1 MIFGRLG
8 RAITRRYKL
17 IVPLWI
23 IALVLATPLLLR
35 ASSVV
40 SLQQGSTS
48 NLGLEAQIAQNLVNT
63 KFGSSSPSGSPLVV
77 VISSEN
83 ATTTTSKVHDYV
95 TALSKA
101 IAGDQSLPDYVSGS
115 SAYSSVSTLLTGVSE
130 PEARLSDGAALLNQL
145 FYGVPSLFL
154 SVWSTQ
160 FGANQ
165 SMIPQAQA
173 ATLRTISSEI
183 LNQTQLLA
191 SQGYL
196 TIFTRTLSDS
206 FHTQESL
213 PLALR
218 VQVAIRTA
226 GANFTKSVLPASQRP
241 FALLVI
247 RSFSL
252 SNFTDSAAI
261 ERFVVNQITKVTLFT
276 PELATAAYPLTR
288 NSSAYFR
295 DQISES
301 VVNDPSR
308 FNIPPVYRST
318 ISGFVSPE
326 GKVML
331 ATFVFKNVTTSELNE
346 VRKLVQSTALPYG
359 LAGSVQVTGQDALNS
374 DITASILNDTDI
386 ILPLTIV
393 LLLVATGLFF
403 RSVITPFVSLG
414 TISIALGLAEVVVF
428 LVATYV
434 SQVDVSTP
442 VILLTVLIGVGT
454 DYSIFIIARYREER
468 VRGGSPAQSVENAVT
483 WAGESIATS
492 GATVIISFIFLGFQP
507 ITFLKGLGLVVGLGV
522 LIALIASL
530 TLIPSVI
537 LLLPKR
543 IFFPM
548 TGERFDRYATRVKE
562 RLEKKVGYFSRS
574 GKFAIKHAKVIVILS
589 IVVTIPAVY
598 IWANLAPSYDFLGA
612 SPKNLESVSAFN
624 TLTNTFGGG
633 SIFPTHVVVK
643 FASPLWNGTAYRT
656 GGMSL
661 LDEISND
668 TLRNHAVLSVTGP
681 TRPGG
686 ARVDFRTLSDDPRS
700 LQLISSMNK
709 MLSQDGQYALLTV
722 TLKGSPYTQD
732 SITVVKQLREQYRSH
747 IAGNPQDLKGI
758 YLGGAAGTIVDTS
771 DVVNTQFYQVIAY
784 VTAAVAVVLLLVL
797 GSLFLPLFAI
807 VSVVMSIAWT
817 LAATA
822 VVFAG
827 LYNFPILYI
836 TPLTLFVLLLG
847 LGMDYNIFILTRIRE
862 ESTKGKPLNEAII
875 TAIENTGGIITAA
888 AIILAGSLGALSLSS
903 SLLLKEFG
911 FAFFFS
917 ILVDAMVMR
926 TYVVPAVMSLMGRW
940 NWYAPGRIQRV
951 KMK

>member
-23 IALVLATPLLLR
+23 IALVLATPLILR
-35 ASSVV
+35 ATSVV

-77 VISSEN
+77 VISSGN
-83 ATTTTSKVHDYV
+83 ATTTTKVHDYV
-95 TALSKA
+95 IALSEA
-101 IAGDQSLPDYVSGS
+101 IAGDRSLPDYVSGS

-191 SQGYL
+191 SQDYL
-196 TIFTRTLSDS
+196 TIFTRALSDS

-226 GANFTKSVLPASQRP
+226 GANFTQSVLPASQRP

-252 SNFTDSAAI
+252 SNFTDSVAI
-261 ERFVVNQITKVTLFT
+261 ERFVINQITKVTLFT

-288 NSSAYFR
+288 NSSASFR

-318 ISGFVSPE
+318 ISGFVSHD
-326 GKVML
+326 GRVML

-386 ILPLTIV
+386 ILPITIV

-403 RSVITPFVSLG
+403 RSVITPFISLG

-543 IFFPM
+543 
-548 TGERFDRYATRVKE
+548 
-562 RLEKKVGYFSRS
+562 
-574 GKFAIKHAKVIVILS
+574 
-589 IVVTIPAVY
+589 
-598 IWANLAPSYDFLGA
+598 
-612 SPKNLESVSAFN
+612 
-624 TLTNTFGGG
+624 
-633 SIFPTHVVVK
+633 
-643 FASPLWNGTAYRT
+643 
-656 GGMSL
+656 
-661 LDEISND
+661 
-668 TLRNHAVLSVTGP
+668 
-681 TRPGG
+681 
-686 ARVDFRTLSDDPRS
+686 
-700 LQLISSMNK
+700 
-709 MLSQDGQYALLTV
+709 
-722 TLKGSPYTQD
+722 
-732 SITVVKQLREQYRSH
+732 
-747 IAGNPQDLKGI
+747 
-758 YLGGAAGTIVDTS
+758 
-771 DVVNTQFYQVIAY
+771 
-784 VTAAVAVVLLLVL
+784 
-797 GSLFLPLFAI
+797 
-807 VSVVMSIAWT
+807 
-817 LAATA
+817 
-822 VVFAG
+822 
-827 LYNFPILYI
+827 
-836 TPLTLFVLLLG
+836 
-847 LGMDYNIFILTRIRE
+847 
-862 ESTKGKPLNEAII
+862 
-875 TAIENTGGIITAA
+875 
-888 AIILAGSLGALSLSS
+888 
-903 SLLLKEFG
+903 
-911 FAFFFS
+911 
-917 ILVDAMVMR
+917 
-926 TYVVPAVMSLMGRW
+926 
-940 NWYAPGRIQRV
+940 
-951 KMK
+951 

>member
-1 MIFGRLG
+1 
-8 RAITRRYKL
+8 
-17 IVPLWI
+17 
-23 IALVLATPLLLR
+23 
-35 ASSVV
+35 
-40 SLQQGSTS
+40 
-48 NLGLEAQIAQNLVNT
+48 
-63 KFGSSSPSGSPLVV
+63 
-77 VISSEN
+77 
-83 ATTTTSKVHDYV
+83 
-95 TALSKA
+95 
-101 IAGDQSLPDYVSGS
+101 
-115 SAYSSVSTLLTGVSE
+115 
-130 PEARLSDGAALLNQL
+130 
-145 FYGVPSLFL
+145 
-154 SVWSTQ
+154 
-160 FGANQ
+160 
-165 SMIPQAQA
+165 
-173 ATLRTISSEI
+173 ISSEI

-191 SQGYL
+191 SQDYL
-196 TIFTRTLSDS
+196 AIFTRTLSDS

-226 GANFTKSVLPASQRP
+226 GANFTQSVLPASQRP

-288 NSSAYFR
+288 NSSANFR

-318 ISGFVSPE
+318 ISGFVSLD
-326 GKVML
+326 GRVML

-386 ILPLTIV
+386 ILPITIV

-414 TISIALGLAEVVVF
+414 AISIALGLAEVVVF

-548 TGERFDRYATRVKE
+548 IGERFDRYATRVKE

-656 GGMSL
+656 G
-661 LDEISND
+661 
-668 TLRNHAVLSVTGP
+668 
-681 TRPGG
+681 RPGG
-686 ARVDFRTLSDDPRS
+686 ARVDFRNLSDDPRS

-732 SITVVKQLREQYRSH
+732 SITVVKQLREQYKSH
-747 IAGNPQDLKGI
+747 IAANPQDLKGV
-758 YLGGAAGTIVDTS
+758 YVGGAAGTIVDTS

-784 VTAAVAVVLLLVL
+784 VTTAVAVVLLLVL

-817 LAATA
+817 LAATE

-951 KMK
+951 KTN